1 MVIISTDYIS
11 MLNLWL
17 DFKVTAEAKK
27 KKKKNPWKIWLAEFK
42 LKWLLQIWTHDKHDA
57 LNDFC
62 INWMDL
68 RQSTWREVVN
78 INCFFPVWISGI
90 CFDSIFQPAFLLL
103 SPALLLFLSCP
114 FSAFGLF
121 DFQIFQQQKMCM
133 ALFFFVLF
141 CSSEGLGDNKL
152 SVVCAACCCYMALVS
167 SVLQFGRGLIRFVN
181 VLYNWFYLV
190 MKF

>member
-1 MVIISTDYIS
+1 MP
-11 MLNLWL
+11 NLWL

-27 KKKKNPWKIWLAEFK
+27 HWKIWLAEFK

-68 RQSTWREVVN
+68 RQSTRREVVN
-78 INCFFPVWISGI
+78 ISCFFPVWISGI

-103 SPALLLFLSCP
+103 SPVLLLFLSCP

-121 DFQIFQQQKMCM
+121 DFQIFQQQQKCVWPC
-133 ALFFFVLF
+133 FFVVLF
-141 CSSEGLGDNKL
+141 CSSEGLGDDKL

-167 SVLQFGRGLIRFVN
+167 SVLRFGRFVN